1 MTDAPKETNDRT
13 LSAALAG
20 HLRQAIIGGRFQPG
34 ARLRLDELRSEFG
47 VSLSPL
53 REALMGLTAERLVD
67 VEAQRGFRVPPVS
80 ETALKEITTLR
91 MDFECMALRAAIEQG
106 DLNWESAIAGTLHRL
121 MRTGRAPS
129 GEGLQEWESA
139 HRAFHMSVLSAC
151 NMPLLLNFCS
161 VLHDHSDRYRRMFL
175 KTHAGDRDVP
185 GEHARIAELTMARE
199 TDDACALLR
208 QHIGRTGEN
217 VRIALTAEPPQQSP
231 PARASTRGRGGLS
244 QPT

>member
-1 MTDAPKETNDRT
+1 MTDATNDDRT

-34 ARLRLDELRSEFG
+34 ARLRLDELRTEFG

-53 REALMGLTAERLVD
+53 REALMSLSAERLVD
-67 VEAQRGFRVPPVS
+67 VEAQRGFRVPPIS
-80 ETALKEITTLR
+80 EAALKEITTLR

-106 DLNWESAIAGTLHRL
+106 DLGWESAVAGALHRL
-121 MRTGRAPS
+121 LRTGRAPS
-129 GEGLQEWESA
+129 AEGLQEWESA

-151 NMPLLLNFCS
+151 KMPLLLNFCS

-185 GEHARIAELTMARE
+185 GEHSRIAELTMARE
-199 TDDACALLR
+199 TDEACALLR

-217 VRIALTAEPPQQSP
+217 VRLALTAMP
-231 PARASTRGRGGLS
+231 S
-244 QPT
+244 QPVVTPRQKAQARPGAGQSS